1 MLHSLGTDC
10 IVWEYEDLREHSVGC
25 FKLRLLCY
33 CSNILKFKLGLHK
46 FCPIKLLIRKLS
58 RILMQVAPL
67 WMREFGPLYLNVL
80 STGRPLYLLIN
91 VLDIYVTNK
100 RVIWSSLQID
110 ILTVKDSDK
119 DLEAHTKWHSVCLPD
134 ISGALIC
141 LFLMY
146 LWRGRAGHFW
156 HTELSFNSTVEEPFQ
171 MGPHAVTI
179 WLFKNCIISFFVC
192 NFISWHVV

>member
-1 MLHSLGTDC
+1 MN
-10 IVWEYEDLREHSVGC
+10 
-25 FKLRLLCY
+25 LC
-33 CSNILKFKLGLHK
+33 KFR
-46 FCPIKLLIRKLS
+46 PINLLIRKLS
-58 RILMQVAPL
+58 RILMRVAPL

-110 ILTVKDSDK
+110 ISTVKDSDK

-156 HTELSFNSTVEEPFQ
+156 HTELSFNSRWDPMQSRYDCLKTVSFHSLLAILYLDTWSNDPYLDPVPLIKNNIITYILISVS
-171 MGPHAVTI
+171 G
-179 WLFKNCIISFFVC
+179 WLN
-192 NFISWHVV
+192 HVMIMYSV

>member
-1 MLHSLGTDC
+1 MYLILLFAVGMNNSVHASCSWLHAISKINFSDYNYLLNEQSMYEIAAGIIVLVYKSVKEIPALKPGWSFISLLHSLGTDC
-10 IVWEYEDLREHSVGC
+10 IVWEYEDLREQSMGC

-33 CSNILKFKLGLHK
+33 CSNILNLCKFH
-46 FCPIKLLIRKLS
+46 PINLLIRKLS

-80 STGRPLYLLIN
+80 STGRPLN

-119 DLEAHTKWHSVCLPD
+119 DLEAHT
-134 ISGALIC
+134 
-141 LFLMY
+141 
-146 LWRGRAGHFW
+146 
-156 HTELSFNSTVEEPFQ
+156 
-171 MGPHAVTI
+171 
-179 WLFKNCIISFFVC
+179 
-192 NFISWHVV
+192 

>member
-1 MLHSLGTDC
+1 MN
-10 IVWEYEDLREHSVGC
+10 
-25 FKLRLLCY
+25 LC
-33 CSNILKFKLGLHK
+33 KFR
-46 FCPIKLLIRKLS
+46 PINLLIRKLS
-58 RILMQVAPL
+58 RILLQVAPL

-110 ILTVKDSDK
+110 ISTVKDSDK

-141 LFLMY
+141 LFLIY

-179 WLFKNCIISFFVC
+179 WLFKNCIISFCLQFYILTRGLMILIWIQC
-192 NFISWHVV
+192 HLLKIIS